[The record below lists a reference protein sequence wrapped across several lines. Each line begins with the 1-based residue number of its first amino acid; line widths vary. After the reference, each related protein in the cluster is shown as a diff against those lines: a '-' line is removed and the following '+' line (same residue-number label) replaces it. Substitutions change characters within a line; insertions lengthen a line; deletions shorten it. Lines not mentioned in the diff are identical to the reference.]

1 MQDGLIDP
9 KLYSWLRGE
18 ALLSYFLT
26 LGWKI
31 LKVFK
36 PKVNIIEKKGGLTC
50 CFQTS
55 IWHGSIHA
63 TSEDL

>member
-9 KLYSWLRGE
+9 KLYLWLRGE

-31 LKVFK
+31 LKVFN

-55 IWHGSIHA
+55 I
-63 TSEDL
+63 